1 MRHRPASPL
10 SRGAPTPGAPV
21 GRVAAAVAVLLL
33 LAGCRAEAPPGT
45 VVVNMYDNAY
55 SPPRVRIPEGGRVVF
70 RNLGRNQHHAV
81 ALDEGWSTESSFG
94 SLVMELGDEAEVVF
108 ERRGVYP
115 FYCTFH
121 GSPLG
126 DRGMVGAVLVG
137 DVEEPA
143 AAARP
148 APVAAAS
155 GRVVRVPQEHA
166 RIQQAVDAASPGDL
180 VLIDRGVYREE
191 VRVTTP
197 SLVVRGVDRNE
208 VVLDGGLLFGNG
220 VLVLADGVAVEN
232 LTVRNYLL
240 NGVYWTGV
248 TGYRGS
254 YLTAYNNGDYGLYA
268 FDSTDGVMEDSYA
281 SGHPDAGF
289 YVGQCHPCRAVLRR
303 LLAENNGLGYSGTNA
318 GGELYLID
326 SVWRANQAGIVPN
339 TLDSELMPPERE
351 TTIAGNL
358 IVDNNN
364 RRAPGKPLGYP
375 ALGTGILVAGGQ
387 RNLILRNRVVGHDG
401 HGILILPNHDRRF
414 WPATGN
420 RVAGNAVSGS
430 GRADLA
436 VGWPGT
442 AGNCFAGNRAAG
454 TAPPGLER
462 LRGCDGLRLPL
473 GWDAVPALTAL
484 LRQRRAARGEF
495 PRGDFRRQPPPPPQE
510 PMPGGAGAPVLP
522 AAAPFEPARPVL
534 AELGLPA
541 APAALSATPSPAGDR
556 WLAFLPLLLWVAW
569 AGAALA
575 DLAGRRPPP
584 GARAVWAVLAVALPW
599 LGALAYLAAGRPR
612 MGVGRRLALVAGGL
626 AVWLAGVAVAA
637 WAAA

>member
-1 MRHRPASPL
+1 MPALAPTRPAL
-10 SRGAPTPGAPV
+10 
-21 GRVAAAVAVLLL
+21 VAALL
-33 LAGCRAEAPPGT
+33 LAAFGCAPETPPGT
-45 VVVNMYDNAY
+45 VVVKMYDNAY
-55 SPPRVRIPEGGRVVF
+55 SPPRVRIPVGGRVVF
-70 RNLGRNQHHAV
+70 ENLGRNQHHAV
-81 ALDEGWSTESSFG
+81 ALDEGWSTAEDFG
-94 SLVMELGDEAEVVF
+94 TLVMEQGDRAEVTF
-108 ERRGVYP
+108 EKAGVYP

-121 GSPLG
+121 GSPRG
-126 DRGMVGAVLVG
+126 DMGMVGAVLVG
-137 DVEEPA
+137 EVEDLPE
-143 AAARP
+143 AARP
-148 APVAAAS
+148 PAPREAS
-155 GRVVRVPQEHA
+155 GGVVRVPGDHP
-166 RIQQAVDAASPGDL
+166 RIQAAVDAAAPGDL
-180 VLIDRGVYREE
+180 VLIDRGVYTEE

-197 SLVVRGVDRNE
+197 SLVLRGVDRNE
-208 VVLDGGLLFGNG
+208 TILDGGFQFGNG
-220 VLVLADGVAVEN
+220 ILALADGVAVEN
-232 LTVRNYLL
+232 LTVRHYLL
-240 NGVYWTGV
+240 NGVYWSGV

-268 FDSTDGVMEDSYA
+268 FDAVDGLMEESWG
-281 SGHPDAGF
+281 SGHPDSAF
-289 YVGQCHPCRAVLRR
+289 YVGQCYPCRAVLRR
-303 LLAENNGLGYSGTNA
+303 LVAENNGLGYSGTNA
-318 GGELYLID
+318 GGELYIID
-326 SVWRANQAGIVPN
+326 SVWRRNQAGIVPN

-358 IVDNNN
+358 VVDNNN
-364 RRAPGKPLGYP
+364 AEAPAKPLVAP
-375 ALGTGILVAGGQ
+375 AFGTGILIAGGNRNTIV
-387 RNLILRNRVVGHDG
+387 RNLVAAHDG
-401 HGILILPNHDRRF
+401 HGILILPSLDERF
-414 WPATGN
+414 WPARENVVRGN
-420 RVAGNAVSGS
+420 RVVGS
-430 GRADLA
+430 RRADLA

-442 AGNCFAGNRAAG
+442 AGNCFAGNRVAG